1 MKKFVLSFVFIG
13 FLVLSSC
20 TPSRF
25 FIINSEGI
33 LTYNRHSGQLEFMWQ
48 TKSAII
54 DRPCGTFWEFVLNYG
69 EFVTFHRAGDQ

>member
-13 FLVLSSC
+13 LLGLSSC

-33 LTYNRHSGQLEFMWQ
+33 LTYNRHTGQLEFMWQ
-48 TKSAII
+48 TKSAKGDTI
-54 DRPCGTFWEFVLNYG
+54 DVVKCDSLLSRK
-69 EFVTFHRAGDQ
+69 